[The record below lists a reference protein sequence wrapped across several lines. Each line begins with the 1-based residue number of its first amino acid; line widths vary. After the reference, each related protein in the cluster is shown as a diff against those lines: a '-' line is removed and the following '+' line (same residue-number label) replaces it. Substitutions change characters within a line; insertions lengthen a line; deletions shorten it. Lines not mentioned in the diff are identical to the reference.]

1 MNPFTRLVQA
11 SDPAD
16 RQADRHTAAD
26 RLLRAAATIAFAG
39 MAALTIFGCSSPPK
53 DLDVAL
59 EKQTAAGV
67 YRVALVPPAEAP
79 AINQMH
85 SWKVKL
91 ATPDGTPVHGARFAV
106 DGGMPQHGH
115 GLPTQPRVTREIAG
129 GTYQLDGM
137 KFSMTGWWEVKLDIQ
152 GPQGP
157 DKVTFNTVV
166 DTPKGR
172 Q

>member
-1 MNPFTRLVQA
+1 MIRLT
-11 SDPAD
+11 PAL
-16 RQADRHTAAD
+16 AA
-26 RLLRAAATIAFAG
+26 LAATAILTAG
-39 MAALTIFGCSSPPK
+39 CMTQPK
-53 DLDVAL
+53 DLDL
-59 EKQTAAGV
+59 STTKSTAAGV
-67 YRVALVPPAEAP
+67 YRVELVAPAQPP

-91 ATPDGTPVHGARFAV
+91 AAPDGTPVRGARFTV

-115 GLPTQPRVTREIAG
+115 GLPTQPRVTRELDEGVYA
-129 GTYQLDGM
+129 LDGM

-152 GPQGP
+152 GSRGA

-166 DTPKGR
+166 NAPSVR